1 MNQDTGN
8 NPGAAEPESKPV
20 KAPKLSLA
28 AKLRNYFLAGMIL
41 TAPVVITIY
50 VSWQFFDYVDQ
61 NFKALIP
68 PQYNPETYLPFSL
81 PGLGLL
87 VMFVLITAI
96 GALAAGFIGRA
107 LVRAGER
114 ILARMPIVRNI
125 YSALKQIFQT
135 VFADKSKAFREVVLI
150 EYPRKGS
157 WALGFATGTTTGEV
171 QHVIDDEVV
180 NVFLP
185 TTPNPTSGYLL
196 FLPRR
201 DVTFLSMNIEDGI
214 KMVISGG
221 VVTPPDR
228 RPEAEQRTPRIRCAP
243 ETPTALPGDGTHG

>member
-1 MNQDTGN
+1 MNKDSGN
-8 NPGAAEPESKPV
+8 NPKAAEPVSKPV
-20 KAPKLSLA
+20 IAPKLSLA
-28 AKLRNYFLAGMIL
+28 AKLRNYFLAGIIV
-41 TAPVVITIY
+41 TAPIVITIY

-81 PGLGLL
+81 PGLGLV

-96 GALAAGFIGRA
+96 GAITAGFIGRT
-107 LVRAGER
+107 LVRTGER

-150 EYPRKGS
+150 EYPRKGCY
-157 WALGFATGTTTGEV
+157 AIGFATGTTKGEV
-171 QHVIDDEVV
+171 QNRIDDEVV

-201 DVTFLSMNIEDGI
+201 DVTFLAMNIEDGI

-221 VVTPPDR
+221 VVTPPDT
-228 RPEAEQRTPRIRCAP
+228 RPEEEQHTPRIHCVP
-243 ETPTALPGDGTHG
+243 EAPTALPGDGTHG

>member
-1 MNQDTGN
+1 MNKDSGN
-8 NPGAAEPESKPV
+8 NPKAAEPVSNPV
-20 KAPKLSLA
+20 IAPQLSLA
-28 AKLRNYFLAGMIL
+28 AKLRNYFLAGIIV
-41 TAPVVITIY
+41 TAPIVITIY

-81 PGLGLL
+81 PGLGLV

-96 GALAAGFIGRA
+96 GAITAGFIGRT
-107 LVRAGER
+107 LVRTGER

-150 EYPRKGS
+150 EYPRKGCY
-157 WALGFATGTTTGEV
+157 AIGFATGTTKGEV
-171 QHVIDDEVV
+171 QNVIDDEVV

-201 DVTFLSMNIEDGI
+201 DVTFLAMNIEDGI

-228 RPEAEQRTPRIRCAP
+228 RPEEEQHRPRIHCAP
-243 ETPTALPGDGTHG
+243 EAPTALPGDGTHG